1 MKQLFLFAALLYSAV
16 SNAQINCNVYKDDSA
31 CFKACELSEKAA
43 DYQGYASS
51 QQDFD
56 KVIEL
61 CPTFDYAYFEKAV
74 PYLKRGLFIEW
85 KKLIDKAVAL
95 NPMGHL
101 GYRGWCRYQFLR
113 DYDGAIE
120 DLEKLDALTEF
131 DIGHSVNGDYH
142 LKIAL
147 ALCYKAIGQPEKG
160 IAIIEAHKNSKDYV
174 LGPYDELH
182 LGVMK
187 LLTKDLQGAVKAFN
201 TQIAYNDF
209 QAENYY
215 YLALINKEL
224 NRPEEVISN
233 LQKAKSFYQAAK
245 HLNDPYT
252 HHADRVFLEQIEI
265 LLKKESQY
273 VSK

>member
-1 MKQLFLFAALLYSAV
+1 MKYLLIFTAQLFSIIAT
-16 SNAQINCNVYKDDSA
+16 AQINCNVYKNDPA
-31 CFKACELSEKAA
+31 CFEACELSEKAA
-43 DYQGYASS
+43 DYQGHASS

-85 KKLIDKAVAL
+85 KILIDKAVAL
-95 NPMGHL
+95 NPLGHL

-113 DYDGAIE
+113 DYKGAIE
-120 DLEKLDALTEF
+120 DLERLDALTEF
-131 DIGHSVNGDYH
+131 DIGYSVNGDYH

-147 ALCYKAIGQPEKG
+147 ALCYKAIGQTEKG
-160 IAIIEAHKNSKDYV
+160 IAIIEAHKKSKDYV
-174 LGPYDELH
+174 RGPYDELH

-187 LLTKDLQGAVKAFN
+187 FLTKDFQGAMQAFN
-201 TQIAYNDF
+201 TQTAYNDF

-224 NRPEEVISN
+224 NRPEEVLSN
-233 LQKAKSFYQAAK
+233 LQKAKSFYLARK

-252 HHADRVFLEQIEI
+252 HHADRVFLAQIED
-265 LLKKESQY
+265 LLKKESQ
-273 VSK
+273 